1 MLAENVQEA
10 LWFGDEDPNRTELEA
25 SQSLAA
31 ATAEA
36 SGLKPFPAV
45 AQRALGLLSNPDV
58 RVREV
63 EAALEQ
69 DTALAARV
77 LRVANSAAFGGV
89 SRIDSIEQGVVRLG
103 LRTVHEIVAATATLG
118 MFDDATGVGLR
129 FRDHCAGVAAI
140 VRVLASES
148 RVKGVSQAFL
158 VGLMHD
164 LGKLL
169 TLQVGEFAYDA
180 LDPEVRD
187 APERLHLL
195 EREALGYDHA
205 VLGAHVLRA
214 WKMPEFVSQ
223 AVAWHH
229 QPGRAYEVGGPLGI
243 TVALLRLA
251 DPIEYRLALE
261 MDATDAFLDA
271 LDAHDASSYSG
282 VSGAVIG
289 GMWAKLADARS
300 DLLSAL
306 RS

>member
-1 MLAENVQEA
+1 MLAESVQEA

-31 ATAEA
+31 ATAKA

-45 AQRALGLLSNPDV
+45 AQRALELLSNPDV
-58 RVREV
+58 RVSEV
-63 EAALEQ
+63 EATLEQ

-89 SRIDSIEQGVVRLG
+89 SKIDSIESGVVRLG
-103 LRTVHEIVAATATLG
+103 LRTVHEIVAAAATLG
-118 MFDDATGVGLR
+118 LFDDATGVGRR
-129 FRDHCAGVAAI
+129 FRDHCAGTAAI
-140 VRVLASES
+140 VRVLAFES

-169 TLQVGEFAYDA
+169 TLQVGEFAYGD
-180 LDPEVRD
+180 LEQEVWD
-187 APERLHLL
+187 APERLHLF

-205 VLGAHVLRA
+205 VLGAHVLEA
-214 WKMPEFVSQ
+214 WQMPAFVSQ

-229 QPGRAYEVGGPLGI
+229 QPGRAYEVGGPLGM

-251 DPIEYRLALE
+251 DPIEYRLALD
-261 MDATDAFLDA
+261 MDATDGFLEQ

-282 VSGAVIG
+282 VSGAVIA
-289 GMWAKLADARS
+289 GMWDKLTAARN

-306 RS
+306 SA